1 MKNLFFLFIVLVLS
15 LNLKAQY
22 PPAAGLP
29 GTTAIHKDSLIFVQ
43 WADSCVITRGF
54 VNIADTSFEH
64 SSNNHASYG
73 NNAAALG
80 IADNNVLSL
89 GDAGVATYYFQN
101 TLCNGYGYDFA
112 IFENALTDNV
122 LELAF
127 VEISSNGIDFYR
139 FPTHSLTQDSIQ
151 IGTYGTVEPTDINGF
166 AGKYKAY
173 YGTPFDIAELD
184 TVANLD
190 VMNIVAVRIIDV
202 VGSIDTAQS
211 YDSYGNIVN
220 NMFPSPFN
228 TSGFDLDAL
237 GIIHNNV
244 CSLEANDNLDFI
256 MYPNPSSDKLYIQ
269 MDELSETTIKI
280 TSINGVLIYEE
291 KNTNSFISID
301 VSLFA
306 NGIYLVQLTNNNSF
320 CIKKFI
326 KN

>member
-1 MKNLFFLFIVLVLS
+1 MKQLPILIIVLILS

-22 PPAAGLP
+22 PPAAGIP

-54 VNIADTSFEH
+54 VNIADSSFEH

-80 IADNNVLSL
+80 MADNDVLSL

-101 TLCNGYGYDFA
+101 TLCNGYGFDFA
-112 IFENALTDNV
+112 IFENALTDNF

-151 IGTYGTVEPTDINGF
+151 IGTYGTVEPTNINGF
-166 AGKYKAY
+166 AGKYKTY
-173 YGTPFDIAELD
+173 YGTPFDIADLD

-190 VMNIVAVRIIDV
+190 VMNIVAVRIVDV

-220 NMFPSPFN
+220 NMFPTPFN
-228 TSGFDLDAL
+228 SSGFDLDAL

-244 CSLEANDNLDFI
+244 CSSGINDKMDFK
-256 MYPNPSSDKLYIQ
+256 MYPNPSSKKLYLQ
-269 MDELSETTIKI
+269 MEELLETTIKI
-280 TSINGVLIYEE
+280 TTINGALIFEE
-291 KNTNSFISID
+291 KNTSSFISID
-301 VSLFA
+301 VSFFST
-306 NGIYLVQLTNNNSF
+306 GIYLVQLTNNNNF